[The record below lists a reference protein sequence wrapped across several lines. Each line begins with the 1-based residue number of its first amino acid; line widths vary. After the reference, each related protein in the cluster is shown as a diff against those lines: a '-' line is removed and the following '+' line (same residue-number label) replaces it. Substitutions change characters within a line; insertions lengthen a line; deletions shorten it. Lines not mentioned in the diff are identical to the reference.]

1 MCVLIEAANMDRS
14 VKMNKIATSI
24 KPRSFAKIVNHIQQI
39 VDSRILQ
46 ICKSICESLLSVN
59 LWVYLLVKSKWTL
72 TKLTNYFLLED
83 Q

>member
-1 MCVLIEAANMDRS
+1 MCVLIEVGNMDRS